1 MVDIILKK
9 RITVK
14 SIIVRADISF
24 LKPINYFL
32 PILQHMKE
40 NSWKTNSKI
49 FCEKLL
55 GSGNNAI
62 AESL

>member
-14 SIIVRADISF
+14 TIIVRADISF

-40 NSWKTNSKI
+40 NSWKK
-49 FCEKLL
+49 
-55 GSGNNAI
+55 
-62 AESL
+62 